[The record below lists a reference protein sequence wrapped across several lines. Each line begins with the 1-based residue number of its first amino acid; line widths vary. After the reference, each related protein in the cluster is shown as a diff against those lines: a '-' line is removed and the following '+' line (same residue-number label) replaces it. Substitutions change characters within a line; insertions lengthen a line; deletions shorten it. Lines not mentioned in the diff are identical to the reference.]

1 MGPNEMLSSL
11 LASEK
16 KKKKKKKKKKMV
28 LEQFGQGD
36 NRILYFLAQE

>member
-1 MGPNEMLSSL
+1 MGPNEMLSGL
-11 LASEK
+11 LASE
-16 KKKKKKKKKKMV
+16 KKKKKKMV